1 MNTILEFIQDF
12 IPTNVQF
19 EWGGVSVVAG
29 SFLSYLCGWD
39 DTVTVLLWLMVLD
52 YLSGIMSAYINPNEA
67 LDSRKGY
74 KGIVKKLM
82 TLILVSLAHFMDVAT
97 GQDIVKNI
105 VVLFFIGNEGLS
117 IVENAAKAGLP
128 IPESLKS
135 TLKQYQEQKEAKT
148 CAK

>member
-1 MNTILEFIQDF
+1 M
-12 IPTNVQF
+12 
-19 EWGGVSVVAG
+19 VAG

-148 CAK
+148 CTK

>member
-1 MNTILEFIQDF
+1 MVI
-12 IPTNVQF
+12 
-19 EWGGVSVVAG
+19 G

-74 KGIVKKLM
+74 KGIVKKLL
-82 TLILVSLAHFMDVAT
+82 TLIIVSLAHFMDVAA

-128 IPESLKS
+128 VPEKLKGALEQ
-135 TLKQYQEQKEAKT
+135 LKEQKGAKK
-148 CAK
+148 A

>member
-1 MNTILEFIQDF
+1 MVT
-12 IPTNVQF
+12 
-19 EWGGVSVVAG
+19 G

-128 IPESLKS
+128 IPESLKN

>member
-1 MNTILEFIQDF
+1 M
-12 IPTNVQF
+12 
-19 EWGGVSVVAG
+19 VAG